1 MSLGF
6 LLAING
12 CASLRPSR
20 PSRFIFGPW
29 RRGTPRLGKRAPGL
43 RPFTPALNAL
53 PSPEVVPPRQRMRL
67 GCSTWAWLAAAAALF
82 VVALCLWVRGTDRID
97 GRREALA
104 LARELRQRDREVAR
118 LRAAAQ
124 AARALTASAS
134 AAELTM
140 ERPVAQARPPAL
152 AKAR

>member
-1 MSLGF
+1 MSLGL

-20 PSRFIFGPW
+20 PSRFILGPW
-29 RRGTPRLGKRAPGL
+29 RRATPRLGKRAPGL
-43 RPFTPALNAL
+43 HAITPPLNAL
-53 PSPEVVPPRQRMRL
+53 SRPEAAPPRLGTRL